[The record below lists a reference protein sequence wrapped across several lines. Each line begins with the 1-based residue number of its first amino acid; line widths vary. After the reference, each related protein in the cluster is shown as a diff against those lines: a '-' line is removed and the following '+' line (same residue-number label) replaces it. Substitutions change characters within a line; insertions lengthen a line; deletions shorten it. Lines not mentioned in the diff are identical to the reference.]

1 MKIVGVGCGPGMI
14 TEQAALTIKAAR
26 FIYGS
31 SRAIEIVKKLIPKD
45 CTVRFISNYRNLSQ
59 LPENAVVL
67 STGDPM
73 LAGLGYLPGEVVPG
87 ISSLQV
93 AAARLHIPLS
103 QIAVIVAHGHGH
115 EKAMQETV
123 EEIRREK
130 IVFLIADPKFDVTE
144 LYRRLFAMGLSVPV
158 KITVCENLG
167 YPDERIVTDDLLAP
181 PLPDGDLYSLV
192 IGHFEPPANGEKR
205 QTREG
210 TTEKT

>member
-1 MKIVGVGCGPGMI
+1 MKIVGVGFGPGML
-14 TEQAALTIKAAR
+14 TEQAALAIKSAR

-31 SRAIEIVKKLIPKD
+31 SRAIEMVKKHIPKN
-45 CTVRFISNYRNLSQ
+45 CTVRSISDYRNLSQ
-59 LPENAVVL
+59 LPDTAVVL

-103 QIAVIVAHGHGH
+103 KIAVIVAHGRGH

-123 EEIRREK
+123 EELRHEK

-144 LYRRLFAMGLSVPV
+144 LYRRLGAMGLTIPL
-158 KITVCENLG
+158 KIAVCENLG
-167 YPDERIVTDDLLAP
+167 YPDENIIVDDLLAP
-181 PLPDGDLYSLV
+181 PLPDADLYSLV
-192 IGHFEPPANGEKR
+192 IGQFGDPIKR
-205 QTREG
+205 
-210 TTEKT
+210 

>member
-1 MKIVGVGCGPGMI
+1 MKIVGVGCGPGML
-14 TEQAALTIKAAR
+14 TEQAAQAIKSAR
-26 FIYGS
+26 SIYGS
-31 SRAIEIVKKLIPKD
+31 GRAIELVQKIIPKN
-45 CTVRFISNYRNLSQ
+45 CTVRSISDYRNLSQ

-73 LAGLGYLPGEVVPG
+73 LAGLGYLQGEVVPG

-103 QIAVIVAHGHGH
+103 RIVVIVAHGRGH

-144 LYRRLFAMGLSVPV
+144 LYRRLGVMGLSVPV
-158 KITVCENLG
+158 KIAVCENLG
-167 YPDERIVTDDLLAP
+167 YPEERITVDDLLAP
-181 PLPDGDLYSLV
+181 PMPFADLYSLV
-192 IGHFEPPANGEKR
+192 IGHFGDPVKR
-205 QTREG
+205 
-210 TTEKT
+210 